1 MSDKRKN
8 IREAFLTAAFRFLG
22 YIAHCDGPINRGE
35 IDRLKIHM
43 KKMNL
48 SEVEQRQALHLFKS
62 GAATDFNTTQALQE
76 FRAATTPKLIQILL
90 VHLIAMAR
98 ADGYLME
105 KELHAIQWTARELG
119 YRSIVFNHLLKM
131 IYEQDQLAL
140 SRTPPKPASQD
151 TYSSPNSSSA
161 SSAPHREQTKNQHH
175 SNNYTSSHNQD
186 LQKAYKILGVTADM
200 TDDEIRRTFQK
211 LASQLHPDKLMS
223 QELTQDQVDAA
234 TERFKRVQA
243 AFSFVRKHRSIYAAG
258 GS

>member
-48 SEVEQRQALHLFKS
+48 SEDEQRQALHLFKS
-62 GAATDFNTTQALQE
+62 GAAPDFNTAQALQE

-119 YRSIVFNHLLKM
+119 YKSIVFNHLLKM

-140 SRTPPKPASQD
+140 SRNPLKPTSQD
-151 TYSSPNSSSA
+151 SY
-161 SSAPHREQTKNQHH
+161 SAPHREQAKTHHH
-175 SNNYTSSHNQD
+175 SNNYSSNHNQD
-186 LQKAYKILGVTADM
+186 LQKAYRILGVTADM

-223 QELTQDQVDAA
+223 QELTQDQIDAA
-234 TERFKRVQA
+234 TEQFKRVQA
-243 AFSFVRKHRSIYAAG
+243 AFSFIKKHRSIYAAG
-258 GS
+258 GSA